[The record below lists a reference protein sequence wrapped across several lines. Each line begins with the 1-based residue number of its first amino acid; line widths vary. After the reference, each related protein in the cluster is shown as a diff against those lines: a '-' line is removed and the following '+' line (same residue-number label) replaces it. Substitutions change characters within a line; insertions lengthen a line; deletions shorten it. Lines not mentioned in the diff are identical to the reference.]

1 MNTFN
6 IFFLLIALA
15 LIVSIL
21 LQQRGAGLGEAFGGT
36 GGVYS
41 SRRGAERA
49 LYNLTVLL
57 SILFILFGGISVYQ
71 RRVKV
76 PKPNEQALEQATT
89 ATDAAATPATS
100 TTDGSTSSPA
110 ATPNT
115 TPTPDTKPQP

>member
-76 PKPNEQALEQATT
+76 PKPNEQVLEQATT

-100 TTDGSTSSPA
+100 TPDGSTNSPA
-110 ATPNT
+110 TTPN
-115 TPTPDTKPQP
+115 PQP